1 MISDE
6 RDIMF
11 ALAIVAAILGFLLM
25 FFGLRTAF
33 GEVVACFSCAA
44 GLFAAAIAIA
54 LEVRK

>member
-1 MISDE
+1 MSDE
-6 RDIMF
+6 SDTMV
-11 ALAIVAAILGFLLM
+11 ALAIIAAILGFLLVY
-25 FFGLRTAF
+25 FGMRDAF

>member
-1 MISDE
+1 MSSDE
-6 RDIMF
+6 RDTMV
-11 ALAIVAAILGFLLM
+11 ALAIMAASIGFILM
-25 FFGLRTAF
+25 FFGMRDAF